1 MPGAKHPVR
10 RKMTAREAAEQFG
23 ASTRTIQ
30 RLFAEPRDEFLER
43 AKVRRDRVV
52 DLRKQGMKYK
62 DIAEAMGIS
71 TGAVGRIL
79 HDARKLEE
87 TGGASQTPAED
98 DEVVLS

>member
-1 MPGAKHPVR
+1 MPGAKNPVR

-52 DLRKQGMKYK
+52 SLRNQGLKYR
-62 DIAEAMGIS
+62 DIAEELEI
-71 TGAVGRIL
+71 TVGAVGRIL
-79 HDARKLEE
+79 HDARKIEE
-87 TGGASQTPAED
+87 KENPVRDAC
-98 DEVVLS
+98 

>member
-30 RLFAEPRDEFLER
+30 RLFAEPRDEFLGR
-43 AKVRRDRVV
+43 AKERRDCVV
-52 DLRKQGMKYK
+52 TLRKQGMKYK
-62 DIAEAMGIS
+62 DIAEKMGIS

-87 TGGASQTPAED
+87 KEDAAEED
-98 DEVVLS
+98 AAALSA

>member
-1 MPGAKHPVR
+1 MPGAKNPVR

-30 RLFAEPRDEFLER
+30 RLFAEPRDDFLER

-52 DLRKQGMKYK
+52 ELRNQGMKYRE
-62 DIAEAMGIS
+62 IAEEMGVS
-71 TGAVGRIL
+71 TGAIGRIL

-87 TGGASQTPAED
+87 NETPARD
-98 DEVVLS
+98 VG